1 MIISTCTY
9 LPLDYAR
16 MLLYFNRMSDSSS
29 ASNSVQSVGMNQPVE
44 FSDVYDLVCVIDD
57 ILGKY
62 TLKDA
67 GGYTEIRPIRSIGH
81 LPFFP
86 DSAFVKTSKS
96 SPVDFIYQFE
106 FTLDNDLFPDP
117 YSKYGSEYFWA
128 LVNGT
133 LKPLPIHHFIVDK
146 SGSNSDILGD
156 YSNTIAGL
164 TSELVLDVQGDAEIT
179 CWGEKFSSHAET
191 WARNM
196 IYYAKNDFKRL
207 WPGYLNNPL
216 PTEDQCNAYFICTE
230 SPCHR
235 GCCVFRLCDEKCTGA
250 DAISNTPVE
259 GQTGAALGM
268 LDPSLERPPI
278 CQYPDNTV
286 KPIPTCASTKI
297 MWPKVFDGAID
308 SLDAIED
315 NKSVNIYSPSLLYV
329 HEWLPDSNPFVK
341 AWRENDEL
349 WQSIAVASD
358 TDYERNLNVAIGG
371 SPYYHAK
378 WIPVTM
384 CGGGPT
390 DVAVRLNL
398 FKIPIGSKSSGDGNN
413 QGGSQDGSQDGSQP
427 DPGYSPGDPGVTT
440 YNDQAKASSA
450 DDLIYYCFT
459 MPTAIRMRMKGF
471 WKPAIRKYWYDVIM
485 HTLRYCVGYNAE
497 GQKRGTT
504 WDKNFHNGLEK
515 LFNPAYAATN
525 PDYYEKIN
533 FGDLWFEQYVAGKNG
548 ILNRPNTDTSDDPTS
563 SGTSASSEFDKYKGG
578 LCSTCSTQ
586 TSEQVGNYACIIA
599 DCGKEFDMPWHGGC
613 NNASC
618 TSSGDPNTHAFTFN
632 IMKQITEDIKEHKTI
647 ESSVQSLTVYSMGA
661 LGAGITSHKVDYNTQ
676 NAIQLEKKLI
686 VYSAINDATGMVYDI
701 IGVDTDDVDYLYRV
715 YSVNVSQTT
724 FGTTEFPGLSWPL
737 KPDGNPYE
745 YSKVNVTVR
754 GQGEIQYN
762 IVLDENIYSS
772 SEQEKYLIEAEA
784 MYSSVLTVN
793 SYSYLWLAPEFRY
806 GTIRTSA
813 DSLDCHTKNPSFFTV
828 SGTDGTYNIKLT
840 PKNLL
845 DVTEE
850 HYSETDPSEHSNIKV
865 TAAGYDIV
873 LGFSCLIAPDKDI
886 KINIQNTGKLL
897 ENTAWGIGMVGQL
910 YSTKYDYADTNL
922 YAQID
927 WYSWRDKDSPDM
939 NVLEPLKHEYYA
951 HYVEDYAK
959 YSMPVYK
966 LYSAYAKLKCRTAN
980 SSLGENEVW
989 CPAISSSGGTI
1000 KASAYLYRNT
1010 KETVS
1015 SVSKTITSGDIELS
1029 LPNKSNSPREFY
1041 GLVKLYLQFRP
1052 AGADN
1057 RQMSALAS
1065 YALASDENFKNKL
1078 MIQSGWEIYGTSPDN
1093 NTYSPQDPAEM
1104 IYSAS
1109 YSAKEVNES
1118 CYDVYKNLYEKGDV
1132 ELTVSISQ

>member
-106 FTLDNDLFPDP
+106 FTLDNGLFPDP

-164 TSELVLDVQGDAEIT
+164 TSELVLDVEGEANIT
-179 CWGEKFSSHAET
+179 CWEETFSSHAET
-191 WARNM
+191 WAKNM
-196 IYYAKNDFKRL
+196 IYYAKGDFKRL
-207 WPGYLNNPL
+207 WPDYLNNPL

-230 SPCHR
+230 SPCHI
-235 GCCVFRLCDEKCTGA
+235 GCHVFRLCDEQCTGA
-250 DAISNTPVE
+250 DAISNTPAE
-259 GQTGAALGM
+259 GKTGAALGM
-268 LDPSLERPPI
+268 LDPALKRPPLGKD
-278 CQYPDNTV
+278 YSGTV
-286 KPIPTCASTKI
+286 KPIPTCASTKV
-297 MWPKVFDGAID
+297 MWPEVFDGALD
-308 SLDAIED
+308 SMDALES
-315 NKSVNIYSPSLLYV
+315 NKNVNIYNPALLYV
-329 HEWLPDSNPFVK
+329 HEWMPDSNPFVK
-341 AWRENDEL
+341 AWKDNEEI
-349 WQSIAVASD
+349 WKSIAVASD

-378 WIPVTM
+378 WVPVTM
-384 CGGGPT
+384 CGGGPK

-398 FKIPIGSKSSGDGNN
+398 FKIPMGQTSSGGGNE
-413 QGGSQDGSQDGSQP
+413 QDGTQNE
-427 DPGYSPGDPGVTT
+427 T
-440 YNDQAKASSA
+440 SST
-450 DDLIYYCFT
+450 DDTIYYCFT
-459 MPTAIRMRMKGF
+459 IPTAIRMRMKGF
-471 WKPAIRKYWYDVIM
+471 WRPAIRKYWYDVIM
-485 HTLRYCVGYNAE
+485 HTLRYCVGYSAE

-525 PDYYEKIN
+525 PDDYEKIN
-533 FGDLWFEQYVAGKNG
+533 FGDLWFEQYVAGKND
-548 ILNRPNTDTSDDPTS
+548 ILNQPNTRSSVSPTS
-563 SGTSASSEFDKYKGG
+563 SGASAASEFDKYKGG
-578 LCSTCSTQ
+578 LCSACSTP
-586 TSEQVGNYACIIA
+586 TSEQEGNYACIIA
-599 DCGKEFDMPWHGGC
+599 DCGQEFNMPWHGGC
-613 NNASC
+613 SNSMC
-618 TSSGDPNTHAFTFN
+618 SSSGDPNTHAFTFN
-632 IMKQITEDIKEHKTI
+632 IMKKITEDIQEHKTA
-647 ESSVQSLTVYSMGA
+647 ESSVKSLIVYSMGA

-676 NAIQLEKKLI
+676 HTIQLEKKLI
-686 VYSAINDATGMVYDI
+686 VYSAGNEFTGMVYDI

-715 YSVNVSQTT
+715 YSADVSQTT
-724 FGTTEFPGLSWPL
+724 FGTAFPGLSWPL
-737 KPDGNPYE
+737 NPDGNPYSS
-745 YSKVNVTVR
+745 SKVNVTIR
-754 GQGEIQYN
+754 SQGAVQYS

-772 SEQEKYLIEAEA
+772 SEQEKYLIDAEV
-784 MYSSVLTVN
+784 MYSNVLTVN

-806 GTIRTSA
+806 GTIQTSL

-828 SGTDGTYNIKLT
+828 SGTGSTYNIKLT

-897 ENTAWGIGMVGQL
+897 ENTAWSIGLAGQL
-910 YSTKYDYADTNL
+910 YSSRYSYADTNL

-927 WYSWRDKDSPDM
+927 WYSWFEKKSPDL

-959 YSMPVYK
+959 YSMPAHK
-966 LYSAYAKLKCRTAN
+966 LYSAYAKLKCRSAG
-980 SSLGENEVW
+980 SSLAENEVW
-989 CPAISSSGGTI
+989 CPAISSSGGSI

-1010 KETVS
+1010 KEAVS
-1015 SVSKTITSGDIELS
+1015 STSQTITSPGDIALS
-1029 LPNKSNSPREFY
+1029 LPNRTTSPREFY
-1041 GLVKLYLQFRP
+1041 GLIKLYLQFRP
-1052 AGADN
+1052 TGTDD
-1057 RQMSALAS
+1057 RQMSTLAS
-1065 YALASDENFKNKL
+1065 YALASEENLKNKL
-1078 MIQSGWEIYGTSPDN
+1078 LIQSSWNIDGYSTD
-1093 NTYSPQDPAEM
+1093 TYSPQDPVVM